1 MTDKRLTEIRVGILV
16 LAAIG
21 AIVGFVLLLGD
32 FSFSTMHRIHADF
45 ETTGGIRKGASVRMI
60 GVYIGKVTDIGLIRA
75 PAGTDGAVWVRVTAE
90 IPEKEFRLIPAGVTA
105 AVSSQS
111 MLGEKH
117 LELTPPDPVPGA
129 VFKAIA
135 PDAIIQGRTS
145 AGLEGLGDDASA
157 LLKRL
162 SLFVEGNEESLS
174 GAITEIRGLASRA
187 NQFMDANR
195 PKLDETVEN
204 LRVTSEALAKGVSG
218 DEIQRVVKRAD
229 KILKRFDDA
238 TAGLETQVPEIVADI
253 NRLAG
258 HADTL
263 VTDVNKFVN
272 DISEPATT
280 AIRDVQAVTTDTR
293 AGKGTLGKLVTD
305 SKIFDDFAAFAA
317 DIKAH
322 PWKLLFKR

>member
-16 LAAIG
+16 FAAIG
-21 AIVGFVLLLGD
+21 AVAGFILLLGD
-32 FSFSTMHRIHADF
+32 FNFGTVHRIHADF
-45 ETTGGIRKGASVRMI
+45 ESTGGIRKGATVRMI
-60 GVYIGKVTDIGLIRA
+60 GVSIGKVTDIGLIRA
-75 PAGTDGAVWVRVTAE
+75 PSGTDGAVWVRVTAE

-117 LELTPPDPVPGA
+117 LELTPPDPVPGS
-129 VFKAIA
+129 VFKPIA
-135 PDAIIQGRTS
+135 ADAVIQGRSS
-145 AGLEGLGDDASA
+145 AGLEALSDDASD

-162 SLFVEGNEESLS
+162 SVFVEGNEESLS

-204 LRVTSEALAKGVSG
+204 LRLTSGALAEGVSNG
-218 DEIQRVVKRAD
+218 EIRRVVARAD
-229 KILKRFDDA
+229 RILKRLDDA
-238 TAGLETQVPEIVADI
+238 TTGLETQIPEIVTEI
-253 NRLAG
+253 NRLTG

-263 VTDVNKFVN
+263 VTDVSKFVN
-272 DISEPATT
+272 DISEPTAT
-280 AIRDVQAVTTDTR
+280 AIKDIQTITTDTR
-293 AGKGTLGKLVTD
+293 AGKGTIGKLVTD
-305 SKIFDDFAAFAA
+305 SKIFDEFAAFAA